1 MSVALYDWA
10 RTPQRTKDRLM
21 RRSGEDVR
29 HALDAARGIVADV
42 RARGDAAL
50 VDYAAKFDGAALT
63 PETLRASD
71 AEFDAAE
78 AALDGD
84 LKDAIRTCAANV
96 RRFHQAQMD
105 RVERRW
111 MVEVAPG
118 VHAGEQVTA
127 LERVGLYVPGG
138 AASYPSVAYMLSI
151 PAVVAGVGRVVM
163 VTPPT
168 SDGGADAAVL
178 FTARLC
184 GVTEVYKVGGAQ
196 AVAALAYGTD
206 TVPRVDKIIGPGNA
220 YVTAARQVVAGDV
233 HTGMPA
239 GPTDS
244 LILADESADVAITA
258 RDMLNEAE
266 HGRTSATLLITPD
279 ADFARAVADA
289 LPGAIAE
296 LPEPQR
302 GILAYVFSP
311 EGYGGIV
318 TVADM
323 DAAVA
328 LANAYAAE
336 HILVNTRAPEAV
348 AARIVHAGEVLIGP
362 HTPFSL
368 GNFGV
373 GVNNVLPTG
382 GWARSCSATTVW
394 DFLKRT
400 SLARC
405 DAAGFAAL
413 AGPVAR
419 IAAYEGFPAHA
430 GAVRARQGGG

>member
-1 MSVALYDWA
+1 MSIALYDWA
-10 RTPQRTKDRLM
+10 HTPQRTKDRLL
-21 RRSGEDVR
+21 RRSGQDVQ
-29 HALDAARGIVADV
+29 HALDAARGIVEDV

-63 PETLRASD
+63 PQTLRVSG
-71 AEFDAAE
+71 AEFDAAD
-78 AALDGD
+78 AALDED
-84 LKDAIRTCAANV
+84 LKDAIRVCAGNV
-96 RRFHQAQMD
+96 RRFHAEQMR
-105 RVERRW
+105 RVEKRW

-118 VHAGEQVTA
+118 VHAGEHVTPIGS
-127 LERVGLYVPGG
+127 VGLYVPGG

-151 PAVVAGVGRVVM
+151 PAVAAGVGRVVM
-163 VTPPT
+163 VTPPRA
-168 SDGGADAAVL
+168 DGRADSGALFAA
-178 FTARLC
+178 RIC
-184 GVTEVYKVGGAQ
+184 GVTEVYKAGGAQ
-196 AVAALAYGTD
+196 AIAALAYGTGA
-206 TVPRVDKIIGPGNA
+206 VPRVDKIVGPGNA
-220 YVTAARQVVAGDV
+220 YVTAARQVVAGVVDV
-233 HTGMPA
+233 GMPA

-244 LILADESADVAITA
+244 IVLADGGADAAITA

-279 ADFARAVADA
+279 AEFARAVAAA

-296 LPEPQR
+296 LPAPQR
-302 GILAYVFSP
+302 DILAHVFSP
-311 EGYGGIV
+311 EGYGGV
-318 TVADM
+318 VVVADM

-328 LANAYAAE
+328 LANAYAPE
-336 HILVNTRAPEAV
+336 HILANTRDAEAV

-413 AGPVAR
+413 SGPVAR
-419 IAAYEGFPAHA
+419 IAEYEGFPAHA
-430 GAVRARQGGG
+430 GAVRARAHA